1 MAERSVSR
9 WTLIWCLMLASWDS
23 IANSLKQ
30 QPIAQYARKPNLI
43 FILTDDQDLHM
54 DSLSY
59 MPLLKQHVGDRG
71 YPKFVSQGFNDAYL
85 PIWLQE
91 AGYDTYYVGKL
102 FNAQSTSNYNKPHA
116 AGWTGSDFLLDPYTY
131 EYYNATFQ
139 RNKDP
144 PTSYQGEYSTDV
156 MAQKAFGFLNDAI
169 EADRPFFLTIAPT
182 APHSN
187 VHFNNNTAEQSM
199 PRPAPRHRSLFQDTR
214 VPRTPNFNP
223 DVSSGASWIL
233 TLAKQN
239 QSNLDYNDEWYRNR
253 LRALQAVDEMIGG
266 VVDHLEQADMLENT
280 YLFFSTDNGYSIGQ
294 HRRQPG
300 KQCAFEE
307 DINIPLII
315 RGPGVP
321 EGHLTEIVTSHID
334 LAPTFLSLA
343 GVADAQIAQ
352 YKLDGSVIPF
362 HLLDSLHSE
371 QAWPQ
376 EHVNV
381 EMWGIIMSEGEH
393 GFVLYPNHTYK
404 ALRVIGDGYDL
415 LYTVWC
421 SNEHEL
427 YDMTKDPWQM
437 DNIYVERTRSY
448 NLAMPA
454 AGFSD
459 RPSSA
464 TSLATTEQILSSI
477 NVTTTISYLLSRLDA
492 LLLVLKTCQVDE
504 CRYPWS
510 ALHPAGSVHSLR
522 DALDSRFDEFYRTRP
537 KVQYDRCERGY
548 FPASEGA
555 MWDGSMSF
563 RSMEH
568 EVWID
573 PR

>member
-1 MAERSVSR
+1 MGSR
-9 WTLIWCLMLASWDS
+9 DGFRWILTWCFVLAWCLGLANGLEQKPIGQSAKKPS
-23 IANSLKQ
+23 I
-30 QPIAQYARKPNLI
+30 I

-54 DSLSY
+54 NSLSY
-59 MPLLKQHVGDRG
+59 MPFLKQHMGDHGTSFRRH
-71 YPKFVSQGFNDAYL
+71 YCTK
-85 PIWLQE
+85 

-102 FNAQSTSNYNKPHA
+102 FNAQSTSNYDKPHA

-139 RNKDP
+139 RNKEP
-144 PTSYQGEYSTDV
+144 PVSYQGQHSTDV
-156 MAQKAFGFLNDAI
+156 VAEKALGFLSDAL
-169 EADRPFFLTIAPT
+169 EGRKPFFLTIAPT

-187 VHFNNNTAEQSM
+187 VHINNDMAEQSM
-199 PRPAPRHRSLFQDTR
+199 ARPAERHRHLFQDAK
-214 VPRTPNFNP
+214 VARTPNFNP

-253 LRALQAVDEMIGG
+253 LRALQAVDEMIDG
-266 VVDHLEQADMLENT
+266 VVHRLEQADMLENT

-307 DINIPLII
+307 DINIPLLV

-321 EGHLTEIVTSHID
+321 KDHRTEIVTSHID
-334 LAPTFLSLA
+334 LAPTFLTLA
-343 GVADAQIAQ
+343 GVAESEMAK
-352 YKLDGSVIPF
+352 YELDGSTIP
-362 HLLDSLHSE
+362 LHSLDLVHSKQE
-371 QAWPQ
+371 PWPQ

-381 EMWGIIMSEGEH
+381 EMWGIIMSEGKY
-393 GFVLYPNHTYK
+393 GYVLYPNHTYK

-427 YDMTKDPWQM
+427 YDMAKDPWQM
-437 DNIYVERTRSY
+437 DNIYGAGTRPF
-448 NLAMPA
+448 NMTAVPA
-454 AGFSD
+454 VGGLNE
-459 RPSSA
+459 PSLYASPL
-464 TSLATTEQILSSI
+464 TSMSEPIPARD
-477 NVTTTISYLLSRLDA
+477 NVTTTVSHLISRLDA
-492 LLLVLKTCQVDE
+492 LLLVLKTCKMDE
-504 CRYPWS
+504 CRFPWS
-510 ALHPAGSVHSLR
+510 ALHPAGGVHSLR

-537 KVQYDRCERGY
+537 KVQYERCERGY

-555 MWDGSMSF
+555 MWDGGMSF
-563 RSMEH
+563 RAMQH
-568 EVWID
+568 EVWTG
-573 PR
+573 P